1 GRNKTM
7 SDPNNEEIFAPAKM
21 TETIE
26 PTPADLLPILLTIS
40 EQQAAI
46 SNQLAEL
53 LEIMNK
59 PAETSLIDE
68 LAALLQPLADDL
80 AAIKKKI
87 DI

>member
-1 GRNKTM
+1 M
-7 SDPNNEEIFAPAKM
+7 NEPEIFAGAK
-21 TETIE
+21 TPQAEE
-26 PTPADLLPILLTIS
+26 PTAAELLPILLTIS

-53 LEIMNK
+53 LEALNK

-80 AAIKKKI
+80 ATIKAKI
-87 DI
+87 DK

>member
-1 GRNKTM
+1 MN
-7 SDPNNEEIFAPAKM
+7 DQDQEIFAGAK
-21 TETIE
+21 TEQGEQATA
-26 PTPADLLPILLTIS
+26 ADLLPILLTIS

-53 LEIMNK
+53 LETLNK

-80 AAIKKKI
+80 AAIKAKI
-87 DI
+87 DK

>member
-1 GRNKTM
+1 M
-7 SDPNNEEIFAPAKM
+7 S
-21 TETIE
+21 E
-26 PTPADLLPILLTIS
+26 PTTPPDLLPILLQIS

-53 LEIMNK
+53 LETLNK

-80 AAIKKKI
+80 AAIKAKI
-87 DI
+87 DK

>member
-1 GRNKTM
+1 MTEPT
-7 SDPNNEEIFAPAKM
+7 SSAEIFAGAKM
-21 TETIE
+21 QPTEEATAAE
-26 PTPADLLPILLTIS
+26 LLPILLTIS

-53 LEIMNK
+53 LETLNK

-80 AAIKKKI
+80 AAIKAKI
-87 DI
+87 DK